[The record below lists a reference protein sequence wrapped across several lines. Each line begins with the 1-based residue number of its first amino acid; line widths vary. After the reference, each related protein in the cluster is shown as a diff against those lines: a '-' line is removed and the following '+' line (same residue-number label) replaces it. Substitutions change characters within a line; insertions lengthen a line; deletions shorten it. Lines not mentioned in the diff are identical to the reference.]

1 MTSDASPAPQPTW
14 TGAKPRLTQD
24 GQVDHRDAVGSPQ
37 PLEMENPELTWRRQE
52 SRVEDQTATAMQP
65 RLPDDVEKE
74 VEYTQLW
81 TTER

>member
-37 PLEMENPELTWRRQE
+37 PLRTESPESKWRQE
-52 SRVEDQTATAMQP
+52 SPVED
-65 RLPDDVEKE
+65 
-74 VEYTQLW
+74 
-81 TTER
+81 